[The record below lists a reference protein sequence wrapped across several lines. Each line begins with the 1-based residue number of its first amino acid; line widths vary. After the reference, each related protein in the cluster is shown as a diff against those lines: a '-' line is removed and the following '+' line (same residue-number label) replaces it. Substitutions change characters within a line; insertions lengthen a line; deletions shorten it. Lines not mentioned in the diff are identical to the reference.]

1 MVKTPF
7 HVYLVGGA
15 VRDQLLNLPVKDRDW
30 VIVGATPQTL
40 IDLGYQQV
48 GKDFPVFLHP
58 QSKEEYALARTERKS
73 GQGYTGFICDFSADI
88 TLEQDLIRRDL
99 TINAMAQDLQGNL
112 YDPYH
117 GADDLR
123 QRILRHVS
131 PAFVEDPLR
140 VLRVARFA
148 ARYHHLG
155 FTIAP
160 ETLQLMQT
168 LTEQGELQHLTA
180 ERVWAETE
188 KALNEKNPEI
198 YFETLRQVGALA
210 VLFPELD
217 ALYGVPN
224 PAKYHPEI
232 DSFVHTMMVLQ
243 QATLLSEQ
251 VDCHKSAVRFA
262 AICHDLGKA
271 KTPQSNWPH
280 HHGHEKLGIVPTR
293 NLCKRLK
300 VPSYYQQL
308 AELTCEYHTHI
319 HKIVEL
325 RPETVVKLF
334 NTFDVWRKPLRFMEF
349 LLVCFADT
357 RGRKGFE
364 HSQYPQQEFALALY
378 QAALKVDIQ
387 SIIAAGF
394 EHKAIRDQLNR
405 GRIFAVK
412 QKRAEILP
420 HFSPPTITQE
430 K

>member
-1 MVKTPF
+1 MSENHF
-7 HVYLVGGA
+7 QIYLVGGA
-15 VRDQLLNLPVKDRDW
+15 VRDQLLNLPVQDRDW
-30 VIVGATPQTL
+30 VIVGATPEALLQQ
-40 IDLGYQQV
+40 GYHQV

-58 QSKEEYALARTERKS
+58 QTKEEYALARTERKS
-73 GQGYTGFICDFSADI
+73 GAGYTGFICDFSPDI
-88 TLEQDLIRRDL
+88 NLEQDLIRRDL

-112 YDPYH
+112 FDPYG
-117 GADDLR
+117 GAQDLANR
-123 QRILRHVS
+123 VLRHVS

-148 ARYHHLG
+148 ARYHYLG
-155 FTIAP
+155 FKIAE
-160 ETLQLMQT
+160 ETLQLMKD
-168 LTEQGELQHLTA
+168 LTAQGELQHLTA

-198 YFETLRQVGALA
+198 YFEILRLVGALK

-232 DSFVHTMMVLQ
+232 DSFVHTMLVLK

-271 KTPQSNWPH
+271 KTPKQSWPH
-280 HHGHEKLGIVPTR
+280 HHGHEKLGIAPTQS
-293 NLCKRLK
+293 LCKRLK
-300 VPSYYQQL
+300 VPGYYQQL
-308 AELTCEYHTHI
+308 AELTCEYHSHI
-319 HKIVEL
+319 HKIFEL
-325 RPETVVKLF
+325 RPETIVKLF

-349 LLVCFADT
+349 LLVCFADM
-357 RGRKGFE
+357 RGRKGFS
-364 HSQYPQQEFALALY
+364 HIAYPQQEFTIALY
-378 QAALKVDIQ
+378 RAVLKVDIQ

-394 EHKAIRDQLNR
+394 ENKAIRDQLNR

-412 QKRAEILP
+412 QKRTEILP
-420 HFSPPTITQE
+420 HFKPST
-430 K
+430 

>member
-1 MVKTPF
+1 MVQTPF

-73 GQGYTGFICDFSADI
+73 GQGYTGFICDFSAEI

-168 LTEQGELQHLTA
+168 LTQQGELQHLTA

-271 KTPQSNWPH
+271 RTPKSNWPH
-280 HHGHEKLGIVPTR
+280 HHGHEKLGITPTR

-364 HSQYPQQEFALALY
+364 HSQYPQQEFALTLY
-378 QAALKVDIQ
+378 QAALKVDVQ

>member
-48 GKDFPVFLHP
+48 GKDFPIFLHP

-88 TLEQDLIRRDL
+88 PLEQDLIRRDL

-168 LTEQGELQHLTA
+168 LTQQGELQHLTA

-271 KTPQSNWPH
+271 KTPKSNWPH

-364 HSQYPQQEFALALY
+364 HNQYPQQEFALTLY
-378 QAALKVDIQ
+378 QAALKVDVQ

>member
-1 MVKTPF
+1 MVQTPF

-88 TLEQDLIRRDL
+88 PLEQDLIRRDL

-168 LTEQGELQHLTA
+168 LTQQGELQHLTA

-271 KTPQSNWPH
+271 RTPKSNWPH
-280 HHGHEKLGIVPTR
+280 HHGHEKLGITPTR

>member
-30 VIVGATPQTL
+30 VIVGATPQAL
-40 IDLGYQQV
+40 LDLGYQQV

-117 GADDLR
+117 GADDLQ

-262 AICHDLGKA
+262 AICHDLGKSRTQ
-271 KTPQSNWPH
+271 KSNWPH
-280 HHGHEKLGIVPTR
+280 HHGHEKLGITPTR

-420 HFSPPTITQE
+420 HFSPLTITQE